1 MKKALIILAF
11 VLVLALALAV
21 SLSVCQKYKGEAERA
36 KANTE
41 ALMTDVE
48 RYRVRD
54 SLSAA
59 RVEAL
64 ELTAKEYERFRAED
78 AALIREL
85 KAKNR
90 DLSAVNKT
98 QAETIIRLRS
108 IPKDTIVIRDSVEI
122 PAIAVS
128 CGDAWYSFKGLLTAG
143 EFTGELQNRDSLIL
157 AESVKYKRFLGFLWK
172 TKKIKDRRLDVMS
185 RNPHTTIMGVEH
197 IIIQTP

>member
-11 VLVLALALAV
+11 VLVLVFALAV

-41 ALMTDVE
+41 VLMTE
-48 RYRVRD
+48 AEHYRVRD

-64 ELTAKEYERFRAED
+64 ELTAREYERFRAED
-78 AALIREL
+78 AAVIREL

-98 QAETIIRLRS
+98 QAETIIKLRS
-108 IPKDTIVIRDSVEI
+108 IPKDTIVVRDSVEI
-122 PAIAVS
+122 PALALH
-128 CGDAWYSFKGLLTAG
+128 CGDAWYDFDGVLAAG
-143 EFTGELQNRDSLIL
+143 EFTGELRNRDSLIL

-172 TKKIKDRRLDVMS
+172 TKKIKDRRLDVIS
-185 RNPHTTIMGVEH
+185 RNPHTTIQNIEY
-197 IIIQTP
+197 ITITP